1 MPRSNATAP
10 HRRTSA
16 KLELL
21 VVDDDRDFA
30 ESLLGALRAQGFGVA
45 AADSL
50 AAARAALAQKCFD
63 AILVDRTLPDGDGVE
78 LLRERPREYDTDV
91 IVITGNTSV
100 DSAVDALKQGAN
112 DYLTK
117 PLDPARL
124 ESTLAHL
131 VRTRALKS
139 ELKELRS
146 ELVARG
152 RFGSIVGESPAMK
165 ALFEEIARVAPTEAS
180 VFIQGESGTGKE
192 LFAEAIH
199 ANSPRRDH
207 PLVPVNCGAISETLI
222 ASELFGHERG
232 SFTGAERMHRGFFE
246 RAAGG
251 TLFLD
256 EVTEMPAR
264 LQVNLL
270 RVIET
275 GMIQR
280 IGGTEQIP
288 VDVRVLA
295 ATNCVPEEAIR
306 AGRLREDL
314 YFRLAV
320 FPIIVPPLRERR
332 GDVALLARHFLA
344 QLNDAHDAR
353 KEWAPDAITE
363 LEKREWKG
371 NVRELKN
378 AVHCAWIMAD
388 TTLESDK
395 AIAVSIEETPATS
408 AIQAGMSIDET
419 VRALILATL
428 EKVDGD
434 KREAARRLGISL
446 KTLYN
451 RLNVYNAA
459 KR

>member
-378 AVHCAWIMAD
+378 AVHRAWIMAD

-434 KREAARRLGISL
+434 KRKTAQRLDISL